1 MTLSS
6 RERLLL
12 ERITINP
19 NILNGTPI
27 IRGKW
32 LTVEVVLALLAK
44 GATHE
49 AVLQMHTTLEKED
62 ILACLA
68 YAHYRVAGK
77 DLPER
82 FTTGG
87 NG

>member
-1 MTLSS
+1 MTHHDQ
-6 RERLLL
+6 LLL
-12 ERITINP
+12 ERITVNP
-19 NILNGTPI
+19 GILNGRPM
-27 IRGKW
+27 IREKW

-49 AVLQMHTTLEKED
+49 TVLQMHPSLVEED

-68 YAHYRVAGK
+68 YAHYVVVGK
-77 DLPER
+77 ALPER